1 MDLCRKLRI
10 DSAELAVEI
19 VIKSEEEVDA
29 QKNLVGT
36 TVVQATMDMLS
47 ENVGGRANK
56 ALENFEITKHELS
69 FPKSEISS

>member
-36 TVVQATMDMLS
+36 TVT
-47 ENVGGRANK
+47 ENVETRVNK

-69 FPKSEISS
+69 FPKSEISL